1 MFYARLRRIIIR
13 LYLLYLPWLLRLH
26 LEGTTVQTLFHDTS
40 IDSLL
45 KSHPLCCELLLYNM
59 NYAYFVATTLDRS
72 LPRLQLQSGTQ
83 DKNKYFL
90 HRLELTFLLD
100 MARKA
105 ESGPLI
111 SRGRRLRMVDCPCRR
126 HWLLD

>member
-1 MFYARLRRIIIR
+1 
-13 LYLLYLPWLLRLH
+13 
-26 LEGTTVQTLFHDTS
+26 
-40 IDSLL
+40 
-45 KSHPLCCELLLYNM
+45 M
-59 NYAYFVATTLDRS
+59 NYAYFVATILDRS

-105 ESGPLI
+105 EFGPLI